1 MKLLIEKL
9 IVDKD
14 VADNLDRTDPEMIM
28 RIVNDASVFPNQD
41 SIESFKEVI
50 VDSIKK
56 YGLDTANN
64 KFLNFVV
71 SPNMEKLG
79 KDDLS
84 KTYAQVVQKAFQENN
99 IKLAPGSFASQ
110 WLWDKRAYD
119 GHVSKL
125 NALIILSD
133 PEEADKYADP
143 KTRKDLLPKLLA
155 VRTQKDITD
164 VLDNWQTRDGTDS
177 RGVGFS
183 GKGRSGAG
191 KGEKVESEEVTK
203 KKLYNI
209 VKGLNNT
216 YDNSMVNKV
225 IDKIYQKGKTVSQLL
240 PDLIS
245 EIVNALH
252 IDVNKDLEGGTGA
265 APEAAS

>member
-28 RIVNDASVFPNQD
+28 RIVNDTSIFPN
-41 SIESFKEVI
+41 SNGELNSFKEVI
-50 VDSIKK
+50 VDSIKN

-71 SPNMEKLG
+71 SPNIEKLG
-79 KDDLS
+79 KGDLS
-84 KTYAQVVQKAFQENN
+84 KAYAQVVQKAFQENS

-155 VRTQKDITD
+155 VRTQKDIAD

-177 RGVGFS
+177 RNVGFRG
-183 GKGRSGAG
+183 GKHSGAG

-216 YDNSMVNKV
+216 YDDSMVNKA
-225 IDKIYQKGKTVSQLL
+225 IDKIYQKSRTISQLL
-240 PDLIS
+240 PSLIG
-245 EIVNALH
+245 EIVNVLRV
-252 IDVNKDLEGGTGA
+252 DVNKDLEKA
-265 APEAAS
+265 EAETTS